1 MFTPLNVNT
10 SYTLLKSPMPVKDY
24 VEAAKALDYQ
34 NLAISDVNVMY
45 GVIDFYN
52 YCKHYDINPLIGMT
66 VSIQRPDQR
75 DQEEWLIYAK
85 NDQGYRSLMRLSSLI
100 KSQEPIDYQAV
111 RDFIFNNHRNW
122 ITILEANNGPHMR
135 FLKQQREEE
144 AAAFLDKL
152 REIFKASDLYMGVD
166 ESYLYHQEA
175 LEDLAKKSQIPLIA
189 QSKLAYLS
197 KNDVFT
203 QEVLAAIEVNQPLDN
218 YREKAGA
225 EGQFFLR
232 SLASYQESYQNKGLA
247 KAFDQVSEAF
257 DGVHLDIQF
266 DQALLPKYPIES
278 GQSSKEF
285 LKDLAYQGLSKRVGN
300 KQSYRERLDYELS
313 IIDQMGFNDYFLIVW
328 DVMDYAH
335 KKHIMTGPGRGSAAG
350 SLVAYCL
357 FITDVDPIRNH
368 LLFERFLN
376 PERQSMPDID
386 LDFPDDKRQDIL
398 NYVYHKYGSDHVAQI
413 STFGTFAA
421 RKAIRDVGN
430 AFNKSQATMS
440 RWANTI
446 SSQNQTLEEAYQSSS
461 QLQQYIAAE
470 EDGQLWF
477 QTAKKIEGLPRHVS
491 THAAGVIL
499 SDQDLTDFIP
509 LQAALNHSIHQSQY
523 TMHEIERIGLLKIDF
538 LSLSNLTIL
547 ANSVR
552 AAEKISKSRLRPID
566 FPRND
571 QLVYRVFSQANTL
584 GVFQFESNGIRR
596 VLRRVK
602 PSSMADLAAVNA
614 LYRPGPMQQ
623 INHFVNR
630 KHGKEPI
637 TYPHPDLEGILKET
651 YGIIVYQ
658 EQVMQVAQKIAGF
671 SLGEA
676 DILRRTISKKD
687 KATMDRLQ
695 AKFIRQAVAK
705 GYSQSVAQ
713 KIYAYIEAFADYGF
727 NKSHAYAYSY
737 LAYEMAWLKVH
748 YPAAFYYGNLLQH
761 KIYETK
767 GQQLTYEASLCQVK
781 LQLPDVNRS
790 YTTMQVVDDQHILLG
805 LTDIRGL
812 MRNFTTAIVQERL
825 NGGQYRSL
833 GDFIQRLPKNYL
845 KADNLEKLALAGALD
860 SFGYNRRTLIEEA
873 LPKLLEA
880 VNLFGGSNNQ
890 QLSLFNQENR
900 ELYAPEIKQLNEY
913 DDRLLL
919 EGEQETLGQS
929 ISVELYSDYRPY
941 YQNGQI
947 QPINK
952 LSDKSQVTIIGEIVK
967 VKRIQTKKNQPMA
980 FLTLRDEHS
989 EVEVIAFPKA
999 YIDFAAYIREGQ
1011 QVLVQGKTQTRKQ
1024 GLQVV
1029 LDQCQPLNH
1038 QLLTELERKRLN
1050 SIQTI
1055 NIRVASSQVASEK
1068 KADLLALIN
1077 KYHGRVKLTF
1087 TMAKEQKKYQ
1097 LGERFAVQARPEVI
1111 QELRKIYGSENVLY

>member
-1 MFTPLNVNT
+1 
-10 SYTLLKSPMPVKDY
+10 
-24 VEAAKALDYQ
+24 
-34 NLAISDVNVMY
+34 
-45 GVIDFYN
+45 
-52 YCKHYDINPLIGMT
+52 
-66 VSIQRPDQR
+66 
-75 DQEEWLIYAK
+75 
-85 NDQGYRSLMRLSSLI
+85 
-100 KSQEPIDYQAV
+100 
-111 RDFIFNNHRNW
+111 
-122 ITILEANNGPHMR
+122 
-135 FLKQQREEE
+135 
-144 AAAFLDKL
+144 
-152 REIFKASDLYMGVD
+152 
-166 ESYLYHQEA
+166 
-175 LEDLAKKSQIPLIA
+175 
-189 QSKLAYLS
+189 
-197 KNDVFT
+197 
-203 QEVLAAIEVNQPLDN
+203 
-218 YREKAGA
+218 
-225 EGQFFLR
+225 
-232 SLASYQESYQNKGLA
+232 
-247 KAFDQVSEAF
+247 
-257 DGVHLDIQF
+257 
-266 DQALLPKYPIES
+266 
-278 GQSSKEF
+278 
-285 LKDLAYQGLSKRVGN
+285 
-300 KQSYRERLDYELS
+300 
-313 IIDQMGFNDYFLIVW
+313 
-328 DVMDYAH
+328 
-335 KKHIMTGPGRGSAAG
+335 
-350 SLVAYCL
+350 
-357 FITDVDPIRNH
+357 
-368 LLFERFLN
+368 RFLN

-430 AFNKSQATMS
+430 VFNKSQATMS

-461 QLQQYIAAE
+461 QLQQYIAEE

-552 AAEKISKSRLRPID
+552 AAEKISKRRLRPIE

-571 QLVYRVFSQANTL
+571 QSVYRVFSQANTL

-687 KATMDRLQ
+687 KATMDHLQ

-713 KIYAYIEAFADYGF
+713 KIYSYIEAFADYGF

-761 KIYETK
+761 KIYEAK

-790 YTTMQVVDDQHILLG
+790 YTTMQVVDGQHILLG

-845 KADNLEKLALAGALD
+845 KAENLEKLALAGALD

-941 YQNGQI
+941 YQSGQI

-1029 LDQCQPLNH
+1029 LDQCQPLNN

-1050 SIQTI
+1050 SIQSI
-1055 NIRVASSQVASEK
+1055 NIRVASSQLASEK

-1077 KYHGRVKLTF
+1077 QYHGRVKLTF
-1087 TMAKEQKKYQ
+1087 TMTKEQKKYQ